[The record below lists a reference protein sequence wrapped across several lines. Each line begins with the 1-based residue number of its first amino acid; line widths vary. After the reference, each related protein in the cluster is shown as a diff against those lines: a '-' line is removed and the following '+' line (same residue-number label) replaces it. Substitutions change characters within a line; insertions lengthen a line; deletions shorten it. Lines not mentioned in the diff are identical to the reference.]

1 MKKTFTKALSF
12 AMALVMLL
20 GMCSFASAEATVY
33 NDVPFQNVTTDES
46 DPN

>member
-33 NDVPFQNVTTDES
+33 NDVPF
-46 DPN
+46 